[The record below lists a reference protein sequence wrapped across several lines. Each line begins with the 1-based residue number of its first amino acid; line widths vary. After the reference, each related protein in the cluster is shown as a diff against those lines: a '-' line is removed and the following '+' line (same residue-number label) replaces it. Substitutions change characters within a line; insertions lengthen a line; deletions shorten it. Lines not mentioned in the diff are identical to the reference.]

1 MKYFCLSETISLYIQ
16 KYVQYRKRKVF
27 FGNGHINDLEP
38 LFVKHKTER
47 YFTPMSNINNDE
59 LCRMFDSHGIAHS
72 EAEMYRTVSNEIESS
87 YIESYD
93 MIIFFSPHGITSL
106 KKNAPNFVQGDKII
120 ACFGKAT
127 ADTIEEAGL
136 RLDLSAPTATAPS
149 MPAALDEFLTK
160 HNA

>member
-1 MKYFCLSETISLYIQ
+1 
-16 KYVQYRKRKVF
+16 
-27 FGNGHINDLEP
+27 
-38 LFVKHKTER
+38 
-47 YFTPMSNINNDE
+47 
-59 LCRMFDSHGIAHS
+59 
-72 EAEMYRTVSNEIESS
+72 MYRTVSNEIESS